1 MKAAKKAAKNENES
15 REDEKVKKNEMN
27 NFKFCPKLQ

>member
-1 MKAAKKAAKNENES
+1 MTAAKNENAS

-27 NFKFCPKLQ
+27 NFQFSLMFNAANT